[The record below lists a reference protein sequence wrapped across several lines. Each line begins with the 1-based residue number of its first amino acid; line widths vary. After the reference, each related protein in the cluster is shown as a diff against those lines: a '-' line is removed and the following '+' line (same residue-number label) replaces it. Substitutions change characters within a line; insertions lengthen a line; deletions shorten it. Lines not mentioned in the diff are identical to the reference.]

1 MKYILNREATRVVQR
16 NEKGTVTYRKRYKKG
31 DVVDVSYIDPTQVE
45 NLVASGAFTVED
57 DGEDDTEETE
67 GPESPDED
75 PKGSGDGT
83 DGQDDGYDAM
93 SYADLQAEAKSRDIN
108 AGGSAD
114 ELRERLR
121 AFDEDAE

>member
-45 NLVASGAFTVED
+45 NLVASGALVVED
-57 DGEDDTEETE
+57 DAEEAEEPT
-67 GPESPDED
+67 GPSTPAE
-75 PKGSGDGT
+75 GSGDGKEPQEDEY
-83 DGQDDGYDAM
+83 DGL

-108 AGGSAD
+108 AGGSAE

-121 AFDEDAE
+121 AFDEDEA